1 MFFLQDDMEEHHMR
15 RSGELSLLILC
26 GSAAYIINSK
36 NRLRLVNGV
45 VPTEGGKGQHLSEIS
60 LRHSMFL

>member
-1 MFFLQDDMEEHHMR
+1 MLFLQDDMEEHLMR

-36 NRLRLVNGV
+36 NRLRLVKGV
-45 VPTEGGKGQHLSEIS
+45 VQTEGEKGQNLSESS

>member
-1 MFFLQDDMEEHHMR
+1 MLFLQDDMEEHHMR

-36 NRLRLVNGV
+36 NRLRLVKVV
-45 VPTEGGKGQHLSEIS
+45 VPIEGEKGQHLSEIS
-60 LRHSMFL
+60 SRRSTFL

>member
-1 MFFLQDDMEEHHMR
+1 MR

-36 NRLRLVNGV
+36 NRLRVVKGV
-45 VPTEGGKGQHLSEIS
+45 VPIEGEKGQNLSESS

>member
-1 MFFLQDDMEEHHMR
+1 MR

-36 NRLRLVNGV
+36 NRLRLVKVV
-45 VPTEGGKGQHLSEIS
+45 VPIEGEKGQHLSEIS
-60 LRHSMFL
+60 SRRSTFL

>member
-1 MFFLQDDMEEHHMR
+1 MR

-36 NRLRLVNGV
+36 NRLRLVKV
-45 VPTEGGKGQHLSEIS
+45 ELPIEGEKGQHLSEIS
-60 LRHSMFL
+60 SRRSTFL

>member
-1 MFFLQDDMEEHHMR
+1 MR
-15 RSGELSLLILC
+15 RSGEVSLLILC

-36 NRLRLVNGV
+36 NRLRLVKGV

-60 LRHSMFL
+60 LCHSMFL